1 MRRLLLLRGVG
12 NKKPTA
18 IHTKDATMEVV
29 HLQYENKWY
38 ERLGRIAPYRPIHT
52 TFGTMDSVLFR
63 QDEEEESSDSCNGVA
78 NEELRVTMNSTVRVA
93 PCILRTHPRHY
104 TAPPTDRL

>member
-12 NKKPTA
+12 NKKPAA

-29 HLQYENKWY
+29 HLQYENKWR

-52 TFGTMDSVLFR
+52 TFGTTDSVLFR
-63 QDEEEESSDSCNGVA
+63 QDEEEKESSDSCNGVV
-78 NEELRVTMNSTVRVA
+78 NEELR
-93 PCILRTHPRHY
+93 
-104 TAPPTDRL
+104 